1 MFNSFNCLDL
11 HFYPLK
17 HRLIKNTN
25 NTSCNLE
32 IVPHEIPNICYVQLQ
47 LIRLGTKEY
56 LFRRCQYKL
65 YKKLAIANKLMYQS
79 NNSRVKR

>member
-1 MFNSFNCLDL
+1 MFNPFNCLDL
-11 HFYPLK
+11 HSYPLK

-25 NTSCNLE
+25 NTICNLE

-56 LFRRCQYKL
+56 LFISS
-65 YKKLAIANKLMYQS
+65 ASVLMFPLIIYFF
-79 NNSRVKR
+79 